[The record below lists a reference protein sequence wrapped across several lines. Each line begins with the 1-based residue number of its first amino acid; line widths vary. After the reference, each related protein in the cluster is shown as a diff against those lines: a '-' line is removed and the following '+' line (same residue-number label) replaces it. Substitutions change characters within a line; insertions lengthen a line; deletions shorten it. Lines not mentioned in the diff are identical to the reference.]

1 MPKTKPQCEQIKDK
15 RRKDLIKTA
24 TRIFAFENYKS
35 VTIDDITSELNW
47 SHGLFYHYYKNKE
60 QLFIDVMNE
69 AIDLARKL
77 IDFKSHKQLS
87 PLEEI
92 RAIFGDIFT
101 LISGTDDYVVSAF
114 HLLFNLRL
122 QTNQVPECGDCR
134 QKCQLAS
141 NKIISLIKEGQICGE
156 ILQGEP
162 EEYAFSLVA
171 LTKGL
176 LYNRLMAGAKH
187 FRCPSIDTVMNLLEA
202 KR

>member
-35 VTIDDITSELNW
+35 VTIDDITTELNW

-69 AIDLARKL
+69 TIDLARKL

-122 QTNQVPECGDCR
+122 QTNQVPECDDCR
-134 QKCQLAS
+134 QKCQLA
-141 NKIISLIKEGQICGE
+141 
-156 ILQGEP
+156 LQGEP